1 MPCLYV
7 LAFLLY
13 YFQTITLEKT
23 NSGGRCSRNFV
34 LFKMMSQT
42 LMEINPQEIVVPSNM
57 LVYPL
62 ARNGH
67 EAKEHCVPI
76 EI

>member
-1 MPCLYV
+1 MFVCTCIST
-7 LAFLLY
+7 LLLPNY
-13 YFQTITLEKT
+13 NTGEYQP
-23 NSGGRCSRNFV
+23 SRTPFTELHIV
-34 LFKMMSQT
+34 QFMSQT

-76 EI
+76 EV